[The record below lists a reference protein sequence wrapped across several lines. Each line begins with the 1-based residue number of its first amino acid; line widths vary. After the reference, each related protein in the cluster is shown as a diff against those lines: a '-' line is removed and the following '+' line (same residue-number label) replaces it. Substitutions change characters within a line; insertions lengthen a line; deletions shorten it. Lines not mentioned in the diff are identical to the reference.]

1 VTYAAG
7 AAQGTTVGSANTGN
21 GGSGCSGGAQTA
33 FAGGS
38 GVVIVRVG

>member
-21 GGSGCSGGAQTA
+21 GGSGSSGGAQTA